1 VSVSGALSINEQGRV
16 RVVAVGVVEP
26 KMSDTA
32 ESNLRSWLTDEIERT
47 FEFVPAQYNNAPISS
62 ELEVLIRFYPKRNR
76 RYDQYPA
83 DRLGEIDCHNHRFGF
98 DSPGEGIRV
107 NIGIPGLVDS
117 SAWRKRRGLGRLD
130 SLEIPSAYRG
140 RISRGFSFSIR
151 IFSART
157 LKSWPTREG
166 DEGRPPNFQ

>member
-1 VSVSGALSINEQGRV
+1 VSVSGALSVNEQGRV

-26 KMSDTA
+26 KMIDTA
-32 ESNLRSWLTDEIERT
+32 ESNLRSWLADEIERT

-62 ELEVLIRFYPKRNR
+62 ELGGSNSVLSDQRNR

-117 SAWRKRRGLGRLD
+117 SAWRKRGWED
-130 SLEIPSAYRG
+130 
-140 RISRGFSFSIR
+140 
-151 IFSART
+151 
-157 LKSWPTREG
+157 
-166 DEGRPPNFQ
+166 